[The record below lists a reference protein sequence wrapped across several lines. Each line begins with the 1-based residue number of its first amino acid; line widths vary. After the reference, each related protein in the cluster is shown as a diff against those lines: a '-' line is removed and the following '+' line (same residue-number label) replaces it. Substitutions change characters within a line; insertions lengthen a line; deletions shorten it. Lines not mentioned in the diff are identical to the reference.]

1 MKKLFRS
8 KATLIVTYIV
18 MLAVCVYLNVTAGR
32 LDRSNIIVSGAMF
45 LIVLI
50 LFLYAFGRFRAVD
63 GMMRDLQNAAETIR
77 SDYSQKHEY
86 LWESYRNRETLFS
99 DPVLRAQYENFTAE
113 IARTAQL
120 SDGVYKCDIEDY
132 INHDLLDETVN
143 RNVLNLVS
151 GTMTGLGILGTFI
164 GLSIGLQQFNTGTA
178 SEITESIAPLI
189 QGIKVAFHTSIYGM
203 VFSLVFSFVYKNKL
217 DDADRVLDDFL
228 DAYDSYVLP
237 DSKNENL
244 SQMLTYQKKQAEGMK
259 ELADSLGRQFGS
271 TLTEIMNSQMDRMNG
286 TVKDFAEVASRSQ
299 VEGMQ
304 TIVDRFV
311 GQMDQ
316 ALDGRLTA
324 LSGTLDEILGWEKEN
339 RDFMTRTLKEIGGLG
354 TDLTQIGLVSKAA
367 VESMASYMQKLGEMQ
382 AGINQDL
389 GRLTDERQRNAE
401 VLEQQQHYIE
411 ELVSY
416 ERQLSTSSEQ
426 FSRKMAEQLAFL
438 QRMESKIA
446 DNARQNIADVTAAAQ
461 EATRQL
467 SVSSTEAGDALKQS
481 AQYAADTVA
490 QTAQAQMEQ
499 VMKGSGDAA
508 AGMKQSADEL
518 AEASEKLS
526 GQLAAS
532 LKKTYDTVDRMQK
545 ELESLI
551 YAMDVLRRNSSVM
564 KQLQ

>member
-113 IARTAQL
+113 IARTDQL

-286 TVKDFAEVASRSQ
+286 T
-299 VEGMQ
+299 
-304 TIVDRFV
+304 
-311 GQMDQ
+311 QMDQ

>member
-113 IARTAQL
+113 IARTDQL

-304 TIVDRFV
+304 TMRW
-311 GQMDQ
+311 
-316 ALDGRLTA
+316 TA
-324 LSGTLDEILGWEKEN
+324 G
-339 RDFMTRTLKEIGGLG
+339 
-354 TDLTQIGLVSKAA
+354 
-367 VESMASYMQKLGEMQ
+367 
-382 AGINQDL
+382 
-389 GRLTDERQRNAE
+389 
-401 VLEQQQHYIE
+401 
-411 ELVSY
+411 
-416 ERQLSTSSEQ
+416 
-426 FSRKMAEQLAFL
+426 
-438 QRMESKIA
+438 
-446 DNARQNIADVTAAAQ
+446 
-461 EATRQL
+461 
-467 SVSSTEAGDALKQS
+467 
-481 AQYAADTVA
+481 
-490 QTAQAQMEQ
+490 
-499 VMKGSGDAA
+499 
-508 AGMKQSADEL
+508 
-518 AEASEKLS
+518 
-526 GQLAAS
+526 
-532 LKKTYDTVDRMQK
+532 
-545 ELESLI
+545 
-551 YAMDVLRRNSSVM
+551 
-564 KQLQ
+564 